1 MSIGPILI
9 RWKLF
14 IGLSILLFVIA
25 SVTFNLNVITIT
37 GIVVINGYGAVT
49 ISRKL
54 VQLSFARS
62 YIRSSRYVTRQP
74 LVLAASSLYP
84 QHAKQ
89 IKKLLHSQDQWA
101 DFRKKFIASI
111 SISEYSGKL
120 AWKKIYTATYPE
132 AAPVGIVVPTY
143 KTKWTQLHRLVKDI
157 ANQSY
162 PNIHV
167 RIVLNSIDPAL
178 EAFANELIKR
188 YGNEKYRVLVEPN
201 KGKRKAMRMGFDSL
215 LEPELKCKYIFNI
228 DSDSAPDEDAVAN
241 MVRIFENDP
250 TIKCS
255 TGDIRIENKHD
266 NLLTLLTY
274 QRYFMPLT

>member
-1 MSIGPILI
+1 MSIGVILI

-37 GIVVINGYGAVT
+37 GIIVINGYGAVT

-54 VQLSFARS
+54 IQLSFARS

-89 IKKLLHSQDQWA
+89 IKKLLHSQDQWV
-101 DFRKKFIASI
+101 DFRKRFISSI

-120 AWKKIYTATYPE
+120 AWKKIYAATYPE

-157 ANQSY
+157 AIPISGMPGLGTITAIDGTVHTVSAY
-162 PNIHV
+162 TLV
-167 RIVLNSIDPAL
+167 SITATPIA
-178 EAFANELIKR
+178 ESAIKIDF
-188 YGNEKYRVLVEPN
+188 GN
-201 KGKRKAMRMGFDSL
+201 G
-215 LEPELKCKYIFNI
+215 
-228 DSDSAPDEDAVAN
+228 
-241 MVRIFENDP
+241 
-250 TIKCS
+250 
-255 TGDIRIENKHD
+255 
-266 NLLTLLTY
+266 
-274 QRYFMPLT
+274 